1 MILWFILAIV
11 SLSLSLGMA
20 VIFVFF
26 ALIALNGYMSMQAA
40 MPAYLAFNCMVW
52 PIMVGLTTAVTWV
65 ITALV
70 KRQKPLWQLALL
82 NVAIVTICLGVI
94 AALLYYT

>member
-1 MILWFILAIV
+1 MVLWLILAIV
-11 SLSLSLGMA
+11 SLFLSLGMA

-40 MPAYLAFNCMVW
+40 MPAYLVFNCMVW
-52 PIMVGLTTAVTWV
+52 PIMVGITTAVAWV
-65 ITALV
+65 ILALI

-82 NVAIVTICLGVI
+82 NAAIVTVCLGLI